1 MLVLTA
7 MLLSSI
13 ATLIALSSLVYAR
26 QATFSSN
33 ANSEY
38 FATTG
43 REAIPPGVNMGVN
56 NGRVDVPFN
65 FTTIELGS
73 LQSTDSFTAL
83 MHPDFPGHQVRI
95 KKADFCDPT
104 VK

>member
-1 MLVLTA
+1 
-7 MLLSSI
+7 MLLPSI
-13 ATLIALSSLVYAR
+13 VSLVALTGLVHAR
-26 QATFSSN
+26 QVTFSNN

-43 REAIPPGVNMGVN
+43 REAIPPGVNMDVN
-56 NGRVDVPFN
+56 NARVDAPFN

-83 MHPDFPGHQVRI
+83 MHPAFPGHQVRI
-95 KKADFCDPT
+95 KKSDFCDPT